1 MLRLTPIHTKIRR
14 VFTLLPHSHK
24 HGRASLQPGSESPL
38 TSHHLMH
45 IALRDSPPLTL
56 ARCVVYRCSALPVC
70 APTFRSHST
79 AHAHTYTFTIAHTHW
94 LTSHREKVNQSLLYN
109 DELRRRRR
117 TAGMARFFR
126 GLLCHFRRTAVVNL
140 MHVALAAHSGTRRA
154 LTRHS
159 EHRFAGLK
167 LPISIATAAAGP
179 HPLAHEGCC
188 VKSETVL
195 PNVHV
200 CVCALAVK
208 THHHH
213 RRLRFCFLSP

>member
-1 MLRLTPIHTKIRR
+1 MSPRSLLTISCTSLYATLPLSLSHVVLCTVVLHCPCVRLLFGLTRPHT
-14 VFTLLPHSHK
+14 
-24 HGRASLQPGSESPL
+24 
-38 TSHHLMH
+38 
-45 IALRDSPPLTL
+45 
-56 ARCVVYRCSALPVC
+56 
-70 APTFRSHST
+70 
-79 AHAHTYTFTIAHTHW
+79 HTHTFTIAHTHW

>member
-1 MLRLTPIHTKIRR
+1 
-14 VFTLLPHSHK
+14 
-24 HGRASLQPGSESPL
+24 
-38 TSHHLMH
+38 MH

>member
-1 MLRLTPIHTKIRR
+1 MRLLFGLTRPHT
-14 VFTLLPHSHK
+14 
-24 HGRASLQPGSESPL
+24 
-38 TSHHLMH
+38 
-45 IALRDSPPLTL
+45 
-56 ARCVVYRCSALPVC
+56 
-70 APTFRSHST
+70 
-79 AHAHTYTFTIAHTHW
+79 HTHTFTIAHTHW

-188 VKSETVL
+188 VKSETAL
-195 PNVHV
+195 PNVSMRV
-200 CVCALAVK
+200 CVCVGCQNAPPPQKAAILLSLTIV
-208 THHHH
+208 
-213 RRLRFCFLSP
+213 RRPLVSCNGWQRDKS